1 MYDALINVNGEQV
14 PTLDILLMLTII
26 SLLPS
31 LLIMV
36 TSFTR
41 TMIILSFLRT
51 AMGVQQTPPNMVLVG
66 IAIFLTLFIMNPVI
80 SDINT
85 QAYTP
90 YKNNEITQEEAIS
103 RAQVPLKRFM
113 LRNTESS
120 SLILFTDIAG
130 QEVPDEGEY
139 EDTDAYVEALIDL
152 PMSVVIPSFMTSEL
166 KRGFTAGFLLYIPFL
181 LIDIVVSSTLMSMGM
196 MMLPPTTISMPFK
209 ILLFVLADGWN
220 LIIGQLV
227 KSFYQY
233 SG

>member
-1 MYDALINVNGEQV
+1 VYDALINVNGEQV

-66 IAIFLTLFIMNPVI
+66 IALFLTLFIMNPVI

-113 LRNTESS
+113 LRNTEKS

-130 QEVPDEGEY
+130 QEVPDEAEY
-139 EDTDAYVEALIDL
+139 EDDNAYVEALIDL

-196 MMLPPTTISMPFK
+196 MMLPPAMISMPFK
-209 ILLFVLADGWN
+209 LLLFITVNGWELLFSN
-220 LIIGQLV
+220 IV
-227 KSFYQY
+227 
-233 SG
+233 SGFK

>member
-1 MYDALINVNGEQV
+1 MYDALVNVNGEQV

-31 LLIMV
+31 LLVMM

-66 IAIFLTLFIMNPVI
+66 ISIFLTLFIMNPVI

-90 YKNNEITQEEAIS
+90 YKNNEITQEVALE

-113 LRNTESS
+113 LRNTENS
-120 SLILFTDIAG
+120 SLRLFTDIAG
-130 QEVPDEGEY
+130 QEVPDEADF
-139 EDTDAYVEALIDL
+139 EDNETYVDALMDM
-152 PMSVVIPSFMTSEL
+152 PMTVVIPSFMTSEL

-196 MMLPPTTISMPFK
+196 MMLPPAMISMPFK
-209 ILLFVLADGWN
+209 LLLFITVDGWELLFQN
-220 LIIGQLV
+220 IVTGF
-227 KSFYQY
+227 K
-233 SG
+233 